1 VSGRALL
8 AIGCDAYA
16 ELNPLTGAEA
26 DAAAIFELLI
36 QPQIG
41 DYDANR
47 SRLLRSPTLQEVRLA
62 LTDMLF
68 GDQPLD
74 TVTVMFAGHGA
85 VSGGS
90 FYMAMSDSRAHALS
104 ATALSLADLFRM
116 IAEAAPRQSY
126 LVIDACESGG
136 LISDLNVILKS
147 EVMGE
152 LGTPGVTLLATAA
165 SNEGAVEVGGHGVG
179 TTALIDCIR
188 GDTFLQDSTTA
199 LDLVEIGR
207 AVSERVS
214 AAGQQT
220 PVVWGLNLYGP
231 PGFCKNPHAGT
242 GNAPLR
248 SVLVGW
254 PDAGTSA
261 AIGTNLRRLWEP
273 YVAIPTRW
281 EPRAFLNA
289 IAPLLS
295 SVGDDSEMRINLARR
310 IADACAA
317 QASESRDRYRE
328 IEVRAA
334 CVVALLPFAADAKVE
349 AYLVATCGEIAALV
363 EQVTNAAVSAIDAYA
378 FALVTGGMSD
388 LYYLPIRIS
397 KLLGWAGFAVHAA
410 LAAGEDCGSAGT
422 SLADLFARIFE
433 TYSLSLVAMS
443 DEQAPYVLSTLTAA
457 SRAGLN
463 EQSER
468 LLGHLFAS
476 GVDCRGRVAQADL
489 DPSKVL
495 EFLIARTEP
504 PEEASIDMVAQ
515 PTELVLVLLRA
526 SRLFDLAEEFDTSLE
541 ALDHL
546 ALNAYLPDDFLN
558 FGAEQI
564 MGGVNAVFQ
573 IGHDVWS
580 VGDIEAAWPNRPSPE
595 SPGVAM
601 AALLASLLFPDRTP
615 WFLMPLQSSVEIT
628 SEESCVASA

>member
-1 VSGRALL
+1 MSGRALL
-8 AIGCDAYA
+8 AIGCDTYA
-16 ELNPLTGAEA
+16 ELNPLAGAEA

-41 DYDANR
+41 DFDVGR

-68 GDQPLD
+68 GEQPLD
-74 TVTVMFAGHGA
+74 TVTVTFAGHGA

-90 FYMAMSDSRAHALS
+90 FYMAMSDSRGHALS

-165 SNEGAVEVGGHGVG
+165 SNQGAMEVGGHGIG
-179 TTALIDCIR
+179 TTALLECIR
-188 GDTFLQDSTTA
+188 GDVFLQDSTPA

-207 AVSERVS
+207 AISERVS
-214 AAGQQT
+214 GAGEQT

-248 SVLVGW
+248 SVLIGW
-254 PDAGTSA
+254 PDAGTAA
-261 AIGTNLRRLWEP
+261 AIGTSLRCLWEP

-281 EPRAFLNA
+281 EPREFLDA
-289 IAPLLS
+289 ITLLL
-295 SVGDDSEMRINLARR
+295 GCIGEDSAMRINLARR
-310 IADACAA
+310 VADACAA
-317 QASESRDRYRE
+317 QALESRDHFRE

-334 CVVALLPFAADAKVE
+334 CAVALLPFGADENVE
-349 AYLVATCGEIAALV
+349 AYLLATCGELAALV
-363 EQVTNAAVSAIDAYA
+363 EQVTVEAVSAIDAYP
-378 FALVTGGMSD
+378 FALVTAGMSD
-388 LYYLPIRIS
+388 LFYLPIRIS
-397 KLLGWAGFAVHAA
+397 KLLGWAGFAVHARVA
-410 LAAGEDCGSAGT
+410 SGDDIAPAATRLAN
-422 SLADLFARIFE
+422 LFAQIFE

-443 DEQAPYVLSTLTAA
+443 DAQAPYVLSALMAA
-457 SRAGLN
+457 SRAGLDG
-463 EQSER
+463 EGER
-468 LLGHLFAS
+468 MLGHLFAS
-476 GVDCRGRVAQADL
+476 SVDCRGRVAQADL
-489 DPSKVL
+489 EPSKVL
-495 EFLIARTEP
+495 GFLIGRITPTE
-504 PEEASIDMVAQ
+504 ETSIDTVAQ

-526 SRLFDLAEEFDTSLE
+526 SRLFDLAGEFDTALE

-564 MGGVNAVFQ
+564 AGGVNAMFQ
-573 IGHDVWS
+573 IGHDVWN
-580 VGDIEAAWPNRPSPE
+580 VDDIEAAWPNKPSPE
-595 SPGVAM
+595 RPGVAM
-601 AALLASLLFPDRTP
+601 TALLASFLFPDRTP
-615 WFLMPLQSSVEIT
+615 WFLMPLQSLVEAT
-628 SEESCVASA
+628 SEESCVA

>member
-1 VSGRALL
+1 MSGRALL
-8 AIGCDAYA
+8 AIGCDDYS

-41 DYDANR
+41 DYDVGR
-47 SRLLRSPTLQEVRLA
+47 SRLLKSPTLQEVRLA

-74 TVTVMFAGHGA
+74 TVTVTFAGHGA

-90 FYMAMSDSRAHALS
+90 FYMAMRDSRSQALS

-126 LVIDACESGG
+126 LIIDACESGG

-165 SNEGAVEVGGHGVG
+165 SNEGAMEVEGHGVG
-179 TTALIDCIR
+179 TAALLDCIR
-188 GDTFLQDSTTA
+188 GDIFLQDSAPA

-214 AAGQQT
+214 AAGEQT

-231 PGFCKNPHAGT
+231 AGFCKNPHSGT

-261 AIGTNLRRLWEP
+261 AIGTSLRRLWEP

-281 EPRAFLNA
+281 DPRAFHDA
-289 IAPLLS
+289 VAPLLG
-295 SVGDDSEMRINLARR
+295 SVGDDSDMRINLARR

-317 QASESRDRYRE
+317 QAGESRDRYRE

-334 CVVALLPFAADAKVE
+334 CAVGLLPFAADSKVE
-349 AYLVATCGEIAALV
+349 AYLVATCIEIAALV
-363 EQVTNAAVSAIDAYA
+363 EQVTADAVSAIEAYP

-397 KLLGWAGFAVHAA
+397 KLLGWAGFAIHAQ
-410 LAAGEDCGSAGT
+410 LASGGDSASAG
-422 SLADLFARIFE
+422 SHLSDLFARIFE

-443 DEQAPYVLSTLTAA
+443 DAQAPFVLAALTAA
-457 SRAGLN
+457 SGAGLN
-463 EQSER
+463 EQGER

-476 GVDCRGRVAQADL
+476 SVDCCGRVAQADI

-495 EFLIARTEP
+495 GFLMARSAP

-515 PTELVLVLLRA
+515 PTELVLVLLRS
-526 SRLFDLAEEFDTSLE
+526 SRLFDLAGEFDTSLE
-541 ALDHL
+541 SLDHL
-546 ALNAYLPDDFLN
+546 ALNAYLPEDFRD

-564 MGGVNAVFQ
+564 RGGINAVFH
-573 IGHDVWS
+573 IGHDIWS
-580 VGDIEAAWPNRPSPE
+580 VEDIETAWPNHPTPG
-595 SPGVAM
+595 SPGITL
-601 AALLASLLFPDRTP
+601 AALLASFLFPDRTP
-615 WFLMPLQSSVEIT
+615 WFLIPLPSMIEAT
-628 SEESCVASA
+628 SEDASAA